1 MSRGSSF
8 IPLLVVA
15 GSSWL
20 AAASAQAAFVDSDPP
35 AQQGAV
41 AKTANPIQ
49 PIVKR
54 MQAAQSRLK
63 QGDTGA
69 ATRTIQ
75 EQVVHDLDKLID
87 AASRQSGS
95 GQGARKSPSQG
106 QSPQGS
112 DERSGQQ
119 PQQGKQG
126 QPAGGQSTNSGPT
139 TGRNGSS
146 RRSQPKRI
154 PAKGDRS
161 SLVREVWGHLPPAM
175 RENVRVDF
183 SETVLPAYDELVRQ
197 YFEALLEATPAR
209 RGNAIPPS
217 SPAPPEQLP
226 PPAGTMP
233 H

>member
-1 MSRGSSF
+1 MSHRTNF
-8 IPLLVVA
+8 IPVLVVA

-20 AAASAQAAFVDSDPP
+20 AAASASAALVDSDPP
-35 AQQGAV
+35 APPGRL

-69 ATRTIQ
+69 DTRTIQ
-75 EQVVHDLDKLID
+75 EQVVHDLEKLID
-87 AASRQSGS
+87 AASRQSGA
-95 GQGARKSPSQG
+95 GQGAPKSPSQG
-106 QSPQGS
+106 QSSQGS

-126 QPAGGQSTNSGPT
+126 QPAGGQATNSGPT
-139 TGRNGSS
+139 TGRNGSP
-146 RRSQPKRI
+146 RRTQPKKI
-154 PAKGDRS
+154 PASGDRS
-161 SLVREVWGHLPPAM
+161 SLVREVWGHLPPAV

-209 RGNAIPPS
+209 RGNA
-217 SPAPPEQLP
+217 SPKVPAQPEQLP
-226 PPAGTMP
+226 SPAGNMP
-233 H
+233 N